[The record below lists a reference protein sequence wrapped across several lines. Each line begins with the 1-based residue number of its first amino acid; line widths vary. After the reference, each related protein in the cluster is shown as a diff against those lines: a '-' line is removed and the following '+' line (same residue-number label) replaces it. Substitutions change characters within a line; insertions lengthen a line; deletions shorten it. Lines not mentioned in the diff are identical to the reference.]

1 MWHNIDTRHFIQPP
15 PKTTKKK
22 RRRKKKSDRKL
33 VAKKMSNAR
42 GDQSVRDS
50 ISSMGRPRSV
60 LKAPGML
67 GAKFKKQVTIVE
79 GDNVSIAASAAG
91 RLESEAGGSSEDS
104 DEESDSD
111 SDDSFDSA
119 EGESMSD
126 DSGSDSAE
134 SSVSNVSQMKFKS
147 KVRDSI
153 TSRSSLGKMFQR

>member
-1 MWHNIDTRHFIQPP
+1 
-15 PKTTKKK
+15 
-22 RRRKKKSDRKL
+22 
-33 VAKKMSNAR
+33 
-42 GDQSVRDS
+42 
-50 ISSMGRPRSV
+50 MGRPRSV

-91 RLESEAGGSSEDS
+91 RLESKVSDESSDDS
-104 DEESDSD
+104 DEESD

-126 DSGSDSAE
+126 DSSDSAE
-134 SSVSNVSQMKFKS
+134 SSMSNVSKFKS

-153 TSRSSLGKMFQR
+153 TSRGSLGKMFQR